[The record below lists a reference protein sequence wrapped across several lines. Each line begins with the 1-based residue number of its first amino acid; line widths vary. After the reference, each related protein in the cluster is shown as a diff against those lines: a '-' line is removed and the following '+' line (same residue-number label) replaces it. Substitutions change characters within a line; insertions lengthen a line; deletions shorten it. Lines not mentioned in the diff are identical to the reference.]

1 MFPESDDDRFP
12 AAGGVDFFALE
23 GCVAAAPAERR
34 LCGPFGVEAA
44 SSSEDSSDES
54 ESEPE
59 SSAESMKIGTGVA
72 VGMNSTSSSF
82 AEAGRAAAAEECACA
97 LFLSLLLLLP
107 RASSSSD
114 SSLEDDDLCPPS
126 AAPSTCWP
134 DTVREASRALAAA
147 LSCCFMSSIP
157 FYRVS

>member
-23 GCVAAAPAERR
+23 GCVAAAPVERR
-34 LCGPFGVEAA
+34 LCGPFGVEAPA
-44 SSSEDSSDES
+44 SSSEDSSDESES

-82 AEAGRAAAAEECACA
+82 AEAGRAATAEECACA
-97 LFLSLLLLLP
+97 LFFSLLLLLP

-114 SSLEDDDLCPPS
+114 SSLEDEDLCPPS

-147 LSCCFMSSIP
+147 LSCCLMSSIP
-157 FYRVS
+157 F